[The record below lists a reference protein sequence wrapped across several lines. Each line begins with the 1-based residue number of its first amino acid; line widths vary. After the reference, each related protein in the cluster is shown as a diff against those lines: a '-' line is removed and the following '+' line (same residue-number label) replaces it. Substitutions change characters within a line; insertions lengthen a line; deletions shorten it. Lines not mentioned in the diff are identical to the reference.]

1 VLDGGVGARWLTR
14 FRQRRRSKVVQ
25 DILEAYGEMVKDTSY
40 NLELRLQRIEEA
52 IAAAAADSNTAAEL
66 GAEASAS
73 INLQDE
79 REVTRQCLRIC
90 QDAQS
95 YIESLQKEQS
105 SELPTISPLEGSV
118 RSQFEAELR
127 TSRMLNENRESV
139 VQTISYLQRRLASV
153 VMASN
158 DREHSQVATLL
169 EDINVAKQCL
179 EVCKEASSQIQQRKI
194 HVIGEVIADDDN
206 DQVVITTL
214 ADLFDV
220 KKVLAKNRTTQLVG
234 SMSDQT
240 AQKMSEGR
248 YSSRFGKISDDPTH
262 TTFARDGT
270 KGSSSAPTIRPAQEG
285 SKRSAAAEMGRK
297 PSSNEVRK
305 RAAGGEDGL
314 LSADE

>member
-1 VLDGGVGARWLTR
+1 
-14 FRQRRRSKVVQ
+14 
-25 DILEAYGEMVKDTSY
+25 MVKDTKY
-40 NLELRLQRIEEA
+40 NLNLRLQRIEEA
-52 IAAAAADSNTAAEL
+52 IAAAAADDNTTAEL

-90 QDAQS
+90 QNAQS
-95 YIESLQKEQS
+95 YIESLQKGQF
-105 SELPTISPLEGSV
+105 SEPQASSPLEGPV

-127 TSRMLNENRESV
+127 TSRMLNENRESI
-139 VQTISYLQRRLASV
+139 VQTMNYLQRRLASV

-158 DREHSQVATLL
+158 DRDPSQVATLL

-179 EVCKEASSQIQQRKI
+179 EVCKEASSQIQNRKV
-194 HVIGEVIADDDN
+194 HMIGEVIADDDT

-248 YSSRFGKISDDPTH
+248 YNSRINKISDDPTH
-262 TTFARDGT
+262 ATFARDGIQE
-270 KGSSSAPTIRPAQEG
+270 SSGASTVRPAQEG
-285 SKRSAAAEMGRK
+285 GKRSAAAETGRK

-305 RAAGGEDGL
+305 RAIGGEGGL
-314 LSADE
+314 PSADE